1 MISKADDPKMA
12 HIGLVRGTYTVLL
25 SGQVTNR
32 RYCLIDMNFGPT
44 CWASG
49 SSRVRNRP
57 K

>member
-25 SGQVTNR
+25 SGQDTNR
-32 RYCLIDMNFGPT
+32 RSCLIDMNFGPT